1 MNVIKVPAGPIIF
14 SQSLTTEGTNS
25 LTRAIVEISNDVA
38 GILSLKGAVLRRHSS
53 DIATINLGRI
63 HGIVKGDS
71 IQIFQK
77 KRDILVQGLDW
88 PGEQER
94 SIAVGYVSD
103 LTERYAEVKITEG
116 MPEVR
121 AGDSIRRIRKSDSG
135 RMKR

>member
-1 MNVIKVPAGPIIF
+1 MPCKTFAIKK
-14 SQSLTTEGTNS
+14 L
-25 LTRAIVEISNDVA
+25 
-38 GILSLKGAVLRRHSS
+38 
-53 DIATINLGRI
+53 
-63 HGIVKGDS
+63 S
-71 IQIFQK
+71 IQIFHK
-77 KRDILVQGLDW
+77 KRDILVQGQDW

-103 LTERYAEVKITEG
+103 LTERCAEVKITEG